1 MRSRH
6 RRQLTGACR
15 LLFCCVLRC
24 AALRRKLVDA
34 TVVVRAAVHSS
45 AVEVS
50 ESIDDHTVV
59 GKATIWRTRERM
71 NNTLCPL
78 TAASRT
84 ELEDYATSQT
94 AFTRRSIKIAG
105 RVAKQDC

>member
-24 AALRRKLVDA
+24 AALRRKLVDG
-34 TVVVRAAVHSS
+34 TVVVRAAMHSG

-50 ESIDDHTVV
+50 ESIDDHPVV
-59 GKATIWRTRERM
+59 GKAIHLADPQTHEQR
-71 NNTLCPL
+71 
-78 TAASRT
+78 
-84 ELEDYATSQT
+84 SQST
-94 AFTRRSIKIAG
+94 VRR
-105 RVAKQDC
+105 Q

>member
-24 AALRRKLVDA
+24 AALRRKLVDG
-34 TVVVRAAVHSS
+34 TVVVRTAVHSG

-50 ESIDDHTVV
+50 ESIDDHPVV
-59 GKATIWRTRERM
+59 GKPSIWRTLKRM
-71 NNTLCPL
+71 NNALCPL
-78 TAASRT
+78 TAAN
-84 ELEDYATSQT
+84 
-94 AFTRRSIKIAG
+94 RS
-105 RVAKQDC
+105 

>member
-24 AALRRKLVDA
+24 AALRRKLVDG
-34 TVVVRAAVHSS
+34 TVVVRAAMHSG

-50 ESIDDHTVV
+50 ESIDDHPVV
-59 GKATIWRTRERM
+59 GKASIWRTRKLM
-71 NNTLCPL
+71 NNALCPL
-78 TAASRT
+78 TA
-84 ELEDYATSQT
+84 Q
-94 AFTRRSIKIAG
+94 
-105 RVAKQDC
+105 